1 MASTRRSQTLQTY
14 ESIGKVLPGRTN
26 IIVTRQKNYVIPSAI
41 VVDSIQ
47 SAFAAGLEENS
58 AKNEAFVIGGE
69 EIFHQALTFSQR
81 IYLTEIQKTFD
92 GDTFFP
98 ALNSQEWREAE
109 RTIHFSEGIE
119 QLEYHLV
126 ILDRKTPSSNNIRL
140 SFIKRQQNDNDIIAL
155 FFIRFQMT
163 FTSGNGN
170 PLKLLA

>member
-1 MASTRRSQTLQTY
+1 MKLPFLSLLVAMSKNRVIGKNNQLPWHLPEDLKHFKALTMGHPIIMGRKTY

-126 ILDRKTPSSNNIRL
+126 ILDRKTPSS
-140 SFIKRQQNDNDIIAL
+140 
-155 FFIRFQMT
+155 T
-163 FTSGNGN
+163 
-170 PLKLLA
+170 

>member
-1 MASTRRSQTLQTY
+1 MKLPFLSLLVAMSKNRVIGKNNQLPWHLPEDLKHFKALTMGHPIIMGRKTY

-109 RTIHFSEGIE
+109 RTIHFSVGIE

-126 ILDRKTPSSNNIRL
+126 ILDRKTPSS
-140 SFIKRQQNDNDIIAL
+140 
-155 FFIRFQMT
+155 T
-163 FTSGNGN
+163 
-170 PLKLLA
+170 

>member
-1 MASTRRSQTLQTY
+1 MKLPFLSLLVAMSKNRVIGKNNQLPWHLPEDLKHFKALTMGHPIIMGRKTY

-41 VVDSIQ
+41 VVDSIR

-81 IYLTEIQKTFD
+81 IYLTEIQKAFD

-98 ALNSQEWREAE
+98 ELNSQEWREAE

-126 ILDRKTPSSNNIRL
+126 ILDRKTPSS
-140 SFIKRQQNDNDIIAL
+140 
-155 FFIRFQMT
+155 T
-163 FTSGNGN
+163 
-170 PLKLLA
+170 

>member
-1 MASTRRSQTLQTY
+1 MKLPFLSLLVAMSKNRVIGKNNQLPWHLPEDLKHFKALTMGHPIIMGRKTY

-47 SAFAAGLEENS
+47 SAFAAGLKETS

-98 ALNSQEWREAE
+98 ALNSQEWREVE

-126 ILDRKTPSSNNIRL
+126 ILDRKTPSS
-140 SFIKRQQNDNDIIAL
+140 
-155 FFIRFQMT
+155 T
-163 FTSGNGN
+163 
-170 PLKLLA
+170 

>member
-1 MASTRRSQTLQTY
+1 MKLPFLSLLVAMSKNRVIGKNNQLPWHLPEDLKHFKALTMGHPIIMGRKTY

-69 EIFHQALTFSQR
+69 EIFHQALTFSQH

-126 ILDRKTPSSNNIRL
+126 ILDRKTPSS
-140 SFIKRQQNDNDIIAL
+140 
-155 FFIRFQMT
+155 T
-163 FTSGNGN
+163 
-170 PLKLLA
+170 

>member
-1 MASTRRSQTLQTY
+1 MKLPFLSLLVAMSKNRVIGKNNQLPWHLPEDLKHFKALTMGHPIIMGRKTY
-14 ESIGKVLPGRTN
+14 ESIGKVLPGRIN

-47 SAFAAGLEENS
+47 SAFAAGFEENS

-69 EIFHQALTFSQR
+69 EIFHQALAFSQR

-98 ALNSQEWREAE
+98 ELNSQEWHETKRA
-109 RTIHFSEGIE
+109 IHFSEGIE

-126 ILDRKTPSSNNIRL
+126 ILDRKTPCS
-140 SFIKRQQNDNDIIAL
+140 
-155 FFIRFQMT
+155 T
-163 FTSGNGN
+163 
-170 PLKLLA
+170 

>member
-1 MASTRRSQTLQTY
+1 MKLPLLSLLVAMSKNRVIGKNNQLPWHLPEDLKHFKALTMGHPIIMGRKTH

-126 ILDRKTPSSNNIRL
+126 ILDRKTPSS
-140 SFIKRQQNDNDIIAL
+140 
-155 FFIRFQMT
+155 T
-163 FTSGNGN
+163 
-170 PLKLLA
+170 

>member
-1 MASTRRSQTLQTY
+1 MKLPFLSLLVAMSKNRVIGKNNRLPWHLPEDLKHFKALTMGHPIIMGRKTY

-69 EIFHQALTFSQR
+69 EIFHQALTFSRR

-98 ALNSQEWREAE
+98 ELNSQEWREAE
-109 RTIHFSEGIE
+109 RTIHFSEGTE

-126 ILDRKTPSSNNIRL
+126 ILDRKTPSS
-140 SFIKRQQNDNDIIAL
+140 
-155 FFIRFQMT
+155 T
-163 FTSGNGN
+163 
-170 PLKLLA
+170 

>member
-1 MASTRRSQTLQTY
+1 MKLPFLSLLVAMSKNRVIGKNNQLPWHLPEDLKHFKALTMGHPIIMGRKTY

-98 ALNSQEWREAE
+98 SLNSQEWREAE

-126 ILDRKTPSSNNIRL
+126 ILDRKTPSS
-140 SFIKRQQNDNDIIAL
+140 
-155 FFIRFQMT
+155 T
-163 FTSGNGN
+163 
-170 PLKLLA
+170 

>member
-1 MASTRRSQTLQTY
+1 MKLPFLSLLVAMSKNLVIGKNNRLPWHLPEDLKHFKALTMGHPIIMGRKTY

-26 IIVTRQKNYVIPSAI
+26 IIITRQKNYVIPSAI

-81 IYLTEIQKTFD
+81 IYLPEIQKTFD

-126 ILDRKTPSSNNIRL
+126 ILDRKTPSS
-140 SFIKRQQNDNDIIAL
+140 
-155 FFIRFQMT
+155 T
-163 FTSGNGN
+163 
-170 PLKLLA
+170 

>member
-1 MASTRRSQTLQTY
+1 MKLPFLSLLVAMSKNRVIGKNNQLPWHLPEDLKHFKALTMGHPIIMGRKTY

-47 SAFAAGLEENS
+47 SAFAAGLKENS

-126 ILDRKTPSSNNIRL
+126 ILDRKTPSS
-140 SFIKRQQNDNDIIAL
+140 
-155 FFIRFQMT
+155 T
-163 FTSGNGN
+163 
-170 PLKLLA
+170 

>member
-1 MASTRRSQTLQTY
+1 MKLPFLSLLVAMSKNRVIGKNNQLPWHLPEDLKHFKVLTMGHPIIMGRKTY
-14 ESIGKVLPGRTN
+14 ESIGKILPGRIN
-26 IIVTRQKNYVIPSAI
+26 IIVTRQKNYVIPSAT

-47 SAFAAGLEENS
+47 SAFAAGFEENS

-98 ALNSQEWREAE
+98 ELNSQEWHETK

-126 ILDRKTPSSNNIRL
+126 ILDRKTPFS
-140 SFIKRQQNDNDIIAL
+140 A
-155 FFIRFQMT
+155 
-163 FTSGNGN
+163 
-170 PLKLLA
+170 